1 MWYMGEEFNVKE
13 NKGYKTLEGGM
24 KAAQKN
30 NLNLYDADGNVVYK
44 KDKPVATLT
53 DNVPE
58 GALDVQPDGSVNTYD
73 ADGNP
78 TGTATAVEVEAAANA
93 LLEEVD
99 GVQAVRISGRVRRI
113 FDGVLRLRKYPSWEA
128 AAACG
133 VTSFTEMKVTH
144 LLEVDGKQMYRTAN
158 GYYISGEPE
167 HVEYI
172 EE

>member
-1 MWYMGEEFNVKE
+1 MWYMGEEFDVKE
-13 NKGYKTLEGGM
+13 NKEYKTLEGGM
-24 KAAQKN
+24 KAARKS
-30 NLNLYDADGNVVYK
+30 NLNLYDADGNIVY
-44 KDKPVATLT
+44 PAATLT
-53 DNVPE
+53 DNVPD
-58 GALDVQPDGSVNTYD
+58 GALDVRPDGSMNTYD
-73 ADGNP
+73 ADGNL
-78 TGTATAVEVEAAANA
+78 TGTATAEEVEAAANA

-113 FDGVLRLRKYPSWEA
+113 FNGVLRLRKRPSWEA

-144 LLEVDGKQMYRTAN
+144 LLKVDDKQMYRTAN

-167 HVEYI
+167 LVEYI